1 MVEKCF
7 FSPITKATERMTHLK
22 RGAAY
27 PMRMKGDE
35 EWNRTLRV
43 E

>member
-1 MVEKCF
+1 MLF
-7 FSPITKATERMTHLK
+7 FSHYKNNGENDAFK

>member
-7 FSPITKATERMTHLK
+7 FFSHYKSNGENDAFK

-35 EWNRTLRV
+35 G
-43 E
+43 